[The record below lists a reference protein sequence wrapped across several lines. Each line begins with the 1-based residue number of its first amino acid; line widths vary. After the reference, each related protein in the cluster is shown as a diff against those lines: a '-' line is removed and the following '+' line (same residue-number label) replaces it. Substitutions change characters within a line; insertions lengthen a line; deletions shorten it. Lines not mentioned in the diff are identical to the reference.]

1 MTRIE
6 RLEAIANE
14 NGVTATIRELGG
26 KIYSNINGASFIVNS
41 PMDFESKC
49 KELKDYVAPAPID
62 LTARL
67 IRIENSAIG
76 CI

>member
-6 RLEAIANE
+6 RLQAIATE

-41 PMDFESKC
+41 PNQFEDKC
-49 KELKDYVAPAPID
+49 KELKGYVAPAPIE

-67 IRIENSAIG
+67 IRIENNMLG